1 MLLSRGRCLAVGL
14 AATMLVSGCI
24 GLQTF
29 RTHYDAP
36 ISAEVSRGWRVVD
49 VNVSVPRSLVVS
61 EAQTYEP
68 KADIVWR
75 EEAAGDRYAQVEKI
89 LHDAITQGAS
99 GARGGQRVR
108 LDVVVSR
115 FHAMTFQAESLQMS
129 NVGVHNI
136 NFTIRVVDA
145 SSGAVLAGPDAID
158 AAFPAKTGARMAA
171 ARARGESQKSQITAH
186 VRNVV
191 AGWLGLGPDA
201 RITFTRAGI

>member
-1 MLLSRGRCLAVGL
+1 MLLSRGCRL
-14 AATMLVSGCI
+14 AAALVAATLVSGCI
-24 GLQTF
+24 GLNTF
-29 RTHYDAP
+29 RTHYETP
-36 ISAEVSRGWRVVD
+36 VSAEVSRGWRVVD

-75 EEAAGDRYAQVEKI
+75 EDAAGDRYAQVEKI
-89 LHDAITQGAS
+89 IHDAVMQGAS
-99 GARGGQRVR
+99 AARGANPVR
-108 LDVVVSR
+108 LDVTVSR

-129 NVGVHNI
+129 DVGVHNI

-145 SSGAVLAGPDAID
+145 SSGAVLAGPEAID

-171 ARARGESQKSQITAH
+171 ARARGESQRSQITAH
-186 VRNVV
+186 VRSVV